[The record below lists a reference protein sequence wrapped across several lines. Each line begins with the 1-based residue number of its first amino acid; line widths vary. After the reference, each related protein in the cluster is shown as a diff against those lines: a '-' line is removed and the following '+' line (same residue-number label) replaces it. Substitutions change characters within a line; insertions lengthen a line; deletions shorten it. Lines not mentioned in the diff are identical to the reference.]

1 MKFVTEDIKSLIFAH
16 KLDQLPINKHLP
28 FLRKKDSLY
37 MVKLLLF

>member
-1 MKFVTEDIKSLIFAH
+1 MKFVTKNMKFLIFAH